1 MDLATFK
8 RDNRTMWATGNYDAI
23 AELVWSAG
31 GRLVASVGIEPG
43 DSVLD
48 VACGTGN
55 ATIRAAQAGARVIGL
70 DLAPELFEPGRARAD
85 AAGVEIE
92 WIEGDAEALPFADR
106 SFDVVLSVFGSMFGP
121 RHDVTAQEMAR
132 VLRPGGR
139 LGIVAWT
146 PEGWV
151 GDFFRLLGAHLPPP
165 PPFASP
171 PVLWGDADY
180 ARSLFG
186 NTGVELE
193 FERDAVDFRFAS
205 AAEAVEH
212 YEANFGPVIMARRY
226 LEAEGL

>member
-1 MDLATFK
+1 M
-8 RDNRTMWATGNYDAI
+8 
-23 AELVWSAG
+23 
-31 GRLVASVGIEPG
+31 
-43 DSVLD
+43 
-48 VACGTGN
+48 
-55 ATIRAAQAGARVIGL
+55 
-70 DLAPELFEPGRARAD
+70 
-85 AAGVEIE
+85 
-92 WIEGDAEALPFADR
+92 
-106 SFDVVLSVFGSMFGP
+106 LSVFGSIFAP

-226 LEAEGL
+226 LEAEGLWAPVREDLLALYEQHANEDGSVSFPAEYLVILGRKRSRSGAFEGA